1 MDYPIYYDYY
11 GKNVPNHQPEY
22 MFCCDLMCFFD
33 ALSYEPPRM
42 MFVFFRITDATTVP
56 QLVVG
61 GLFRALRC
69 LKFPGGTDSWHQAG
83 TADAKDKSS
92 FCSGKLSFGSASQQH
107 FTQQV
112 GNLQIKPLPHMNNSQ
127 RFSTSNSQVAIQK
140 ACLLAR
146 FPLWVA
152 QHLYPNIL
160 AHHERQLWNR
170 KKDW

>member
-1 MDYPIYYDYY
+1 MFQTTNQNICFAVIWCVFLMLYLM
-11 GKNVPNHQPEY
+11 NHLAWCL
-22 MFCCDLMCFFD
+22 F
-33 ALSYEPPRM
+33 
-42 MFVFFRITDATTVP
+42 FFRITDATTVP

-83 TADAKDKSS
+83 TADAKDKTS